1 MIILLSSPGNFKFKL
16 INQHFRNQFLAV
28 EALVIIFCV
37 LSEAGQMLLNAAMD
51 RAFTLNIDEGVGT
64 LIVRVQQWATII
76 VAYNRPN

>member
-1 MIILLSSPGNFKFKL
+1 M
-16 INQHFRNQFLAV
+16 